1 MAAQAAAPAREHIVA
16 FTPEEEEDL
25 PPSDRDPVYYISN
38 DLRLQRVG
46 VPSSS
51 SQQKRDQ
58 TSRRWVL
65 CSVLEFKK
73 INPHQQILQHKYQH
87 QF

>member
-16 FTPEEEEDL
+16 FAAEEDL
-25 PPSDRDPVYYISN
+25 PPGDRDPVYYISN

-51 SQQKRDQ
+51 GQQKRDQ
-58 TSRRWVL
+58 TSRRWVV
-65 CSVLEFKK
+65 CSVVEFKK
-73 INPHQQILQHKYQH
+73 I
-87 QF
+87 

>member
-16 FTPEEEEDL
+16 FTGEEDL
-25 PPSDRDPVYYISN
+25 PPGDRDPVYYISN

-51 SQQKRDQ
+51 GQQKRDQ
-58 TSRRWVL
+58 TSRRWVV
-65 CSVLEFKK
+65 CSVLELKK
-73 INPHQQILQHKYQH
+73 ISPHQQILQHKYQH